1 MWVVI
6 ISFVREVTMQ
16 SIRPTSRNFHR
27 RHGFILW
34 ERWVIANVIAEIFN
48 FTLIAI
54 VNKGVTIF
62 EDVNGNEILIVIGL
76 IRGIILGIA
85 QYFVLRRHIL
95 NFFSWLIATTLGAF
109 IGWIFMLVASVI
121 TALELALTTEVLP
134 TSLLFLRLLWLGAT
148 MGTVI
153 GLAQGLAIKK
163 CLKLGIKEVILL
175 INAHAFAYAV
185 SLFLVFNSIAK
196 VSFFH
201 LAIAG
206 ATMGI
211 VNGIITGLVL
221 IYLVNISLRKYNF
234 YRNGW

>member
-1 MWVVI
+1 
-6 ISFVREVTMQ
+6 MQ
-16 SIRPTSRNFHR
+16 SIRPTPRNFHR

-54 VNKGVTIF
+54 VNNAVTMF

-76 IRGIILGIA
+76 IRGIVLGVA
-85 QYFVLRRHIL
+85 QYFVLRPYIP
-95 NFFSWLIATTLGAF
+95 NFIYWLIATTVGAF
-109 IGWIFMLVASVI
+109 IGWIFLLVVSVI

-148 MGTVI
+148 MGTVM

-163 CLKLGIKEVILL
+163 CLRLGIKEVVLL
-175 INAHAFAYAV
+175 INGNAFAYAV
-185 SLFLVFNSIAK
+185 SLFLGFKTIAK
-196 VSFFH
+196 VSFFN

-221 IYLVNISLRKYNF
+221 IHLVNLSPRRYNF

>member
-1 MWVVI
+1 
-6 ISFVREVTMQ
+6 MQ

-54 VNKGVTIF
+54 VNKAVTIF
-62 EDVNGNEILIVIGL
+62 EGINGNEILIVIGL
-76 IRGIILGIA
+76 IRGIILGIT
-85 QYFVLRRHIL
+85 QYFVLRRYIL
-95 NFFSWLIATTLGAF
+95 NFFSWLIATTIGAF
-109 IGWIFMLVASVI
+109 IGWIFMLVVSVI
-121 TALELALTTEVLP
+121 TALEFALTTEVLP
-134 TSLLFLRLLWLGAT
+134 TSLLFVRLLWLGAT
-148 MGTVI
+148 MGTVM

-163 CLKLGIKEVILL
+163 CLRLGIKEVVLL
-175 INAHAFAYAV
+175 INSNAFAYAV
-185 SLFLVFNSIAK
+185 SLFLGLKSIVK

-206 ATMGI
+206 ATMGVI
-211 VNGIITGLVL
+211 NGIITGLVL
-221 IYLVNISLRKYNF
+221 IHLVNIFLKRYNF